1 MYQAGA
7 MDEPVR
13 AIRPVAMNEAVPP
26 KMALARL
33 KLNANP
39 VKRTE
44 VGNVSVWYLDRVPSL
59 AVRVA
64 HIASSTSSTGQNW
77 EVLRMRKAGTV
88 RTMNATQAPM
98 STFLRPNLSE
108 MWPMPNTMNT

>member
-1 MYQAGA
+1 MAATPTMYQAGA

-44 VGNVSVWYLDRVPSL
+44 VGNVSVR
-59 AVRVA
+59 
-64 HIASSTSSTGQNW
+64 
-77 EVLRMRKAGTV
+77 
-88 RTMNATQAPM
+88 
-98 STFLRPNLSE
+98 
-108 MWPMPNTMNT
+108 

>member
-1 MYQAGA
+1 MIQILVGVFVGEDHRDQGDGRNAHHVPGRA

-44 VGNVSVWYLDRVPSL
+44 VGNVSVR
-59 AVRVA
+59 
-64 HIASSTSSTGQNW
+64 
-77 EVLRMRKAGTV
+77 
-88 RTMNATQAPM
+88 
-98 STFLRPNLSE
+98 
-108 MWPMPNTMNT
+108 